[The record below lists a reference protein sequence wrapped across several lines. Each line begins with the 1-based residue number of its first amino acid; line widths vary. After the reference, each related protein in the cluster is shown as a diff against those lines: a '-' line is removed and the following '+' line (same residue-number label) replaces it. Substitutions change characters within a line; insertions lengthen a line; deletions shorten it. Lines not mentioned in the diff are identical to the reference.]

1 MNQQTQQIAP
11 SSIDQLAALLGSS
24 IARVLNAL
32 PGAPL
37 SPTALAHRVGVSRV
51 TLSKLQGALAQSSPL
66 EILQRIPGPESLR
79 EVVTRSAPYGVDS
92 LLIADA
98 MRAIDAFDDLIRN
111 YYGTRAALHAAI
123 GSGSTP
129 LRARIEHAAR
139 ADVFKGLSQILGVEC
154 NVWLTSMFFSPSS
167 DPQAV
172 AVTTIHGALGLRR
185 LRSDTNVYFTF
196 GAPYPQP
203 GKAPDVAQSPVALHE
218 FYTNEPAQLDVGIV
232 GGQLRHK
239 LVAGRIDKHALA
251 DMLAVS
257 HNAAGS
263 KRYGTA
269 EAPLRG
275 VSAFVDTPARLFVC
289 DAIVHKSIFPSCEP
303 TLLVMNTASRGPANP
318 NDRHRDIDRITV
330 AEPVVQVPANAQRFD
345 VQEIPHYAKMVQ
357 RVCAQMHTEIA
368 DYRVYRLRFA
378 YPIPAFQFIVAFEAP
393 LE

>member
-1 MNQQTQQIAP
+1 MNASVAQSSVDQIATRL
-11 SSIDQLAALLGSS
+11 STSVSQVLAS
-24 IARVLNAL
+24 L

-37 SPTALAHRVGVSRV
+37 SPTALSQRLGVSRV
-51 TLSKLQGALAQSSPL
+51 TLSKLQGALSQSSPL

-79 EVVTRSAPYGVDS
+79 EVITRSAPYGVTE
-92 LLIADA
+92 A
-98 MRAIDAFDDLIRN
+98 MRAVDAFDDLIRN

-167 DPQAV
+167 DESSV
-172 AVTTIHGALGLRR
+172 AITTVHGALGLRR
-185 LRSDTNVYFTF
+185 LRNDTNVYFTF

-203 GKAPDVAQSPVALHE
+203 GHKQDSALSPVGLHE
-218 FYTNEPAQLDVGIV
+218 FYTNEPAKLEVGMV

-239 LVAGRIDKHALA
+239 LISDRTDKHALA

-257 HNAAGS
+257 YNAQGG
-263 KRYGTA
+263 RRLGTE

-275 VSAFVDTPARLFVC
+275 VSAFVDTPARMFIC
-289 DAIVHKSIFPSCEP
+289 DAIVHKSIYPSSEP
-303 TLLVMNTASRGPANP
+303 TLIVMNTASRGPANP
-318 NDRHRDIDRITV
+318 NDRSRDIDRV
-330 AEPVVQVPANAQRFD
+330 AVTESVVQLPATSERFD
-345 VQEIPHYAKMVQ
+345 VPEIPHYAKMMR
-357 RVCAQMHTEIA
+357 RVSNDMNVDLN

-378 YPIPAFQFIVAFEAP
+378 YPLPAFQFIIAFEAP
-393 LE
+393 KA